1 MLPARGKLYSFG
13 EDPQLDTDSTMI
25 LLSSTS
31 FSCIHSLQAS
41 ALRLQS
47 SSAHTMADRF
57 PSLED
62 FSAGG

>member
-13 EDPQLDTDSTMI
+13 EDPQLDTDSIMI
-25 LLSSTS
+25 LMSFNSS
-31 FSCIHSLQAS
+31 SCILSLQAS

-47 SSAHTMADRF
+47 LSAHTMADRF